1 MRTFRRVKCLIAALV
16 LGTLA
21 FAQASVS
28 LAACSMERGS
38 VGQVIAAETS
48 APCEC
53 GTVATEFGPLYA
65 NRCLA
70 HCTADLQLSAV
81 PVAMAD
87 ISACSHVLLVPHA
100 RSAVAR
106 ATGLRA
112 PPLGTPPPRILLH
125 SFLI

>member
-1 MRTFRRVKCLIAALV
+1 MRTFRRVKSLVAALV
-16 LGTLA
+16 LGALA

-38 VGQVIAAETS
+38 VGQVIAAEAS
-48 APCEC
+48 APCDC
-53 GTVATEFGPLYA
+53 GTMATEFGPLYA

-70 HCTADLQLSAV
+70 HCTFDLQLSSV

-87 ISACSHVLLVPHA
+87 IGTCSHTLLVPQA

-106 ATGLRA
+106 ATGLLA
-112 PPLGTPPPRILLH
+112 PPAGVPPPRILLH
-125 SFLI
+125 SFLV